1 MTVRYSPPD
10 MTKLPNIST
19 VKRTKRANNL
29 TPEQRQK
36 LSETARQRFQNGD
49 GLALAHTPE
58 ARAKAAATRRRNK
71 KKTASDWVAE
81 AAEQSAK
88 EIVQVFKDAID
99 ANQPMGTRL
108 KAAQAWLDVEQ
119 DNRKL
124 EIQQDVAEAQ
134 QHSRDELI
142 AILADKLT
150 AGPASDL
157 LRRQLGE
164 QAEIIDGEVVAEDV
178 VAAEVVS

>member
-1 MTVRYSPPD
+1 
-10 MTKLPNIST
+10 MTKLPKIST
-19 VKRTKRANNL
+19 VKRTSNL
-29 TPEQRQK
+29 SPEQRQK
-36 LSETARQRFQNGD
+36 LSALAKERFQNGD

-58 ARAKAAATRRRNK
+58 AKAKAAETRRRNKLK

-81 AAEQSAK
+81 AAEKNAAD
-88 EIVQVFKDAID
+88 IVAVFKQAID
-99 ANQPMGTRL
+99 QNQPMGTRL
-108 KAAQAWLDVEQ
+108 KAAQAWLEVEQ

-124 EIQQDVAEAQ
+124 EIQQEVAEAE

-150 AGPASDL
+150 AGPAAAL
-157 LRRQLGE
+157 LRKQLGE
-164 QAEIIDGEVVAEDV
+164 QAEIVDGEVVAEDV